1 MQVTLHRACSIAQL
15 KRDGG
20 MLSWLNR
27 FRFQAFVPMAQTGT
41 GLVLFHDPNVNRFP
55 GAEVDFVMLVDQFTG
70 YN

>member
-1 MQVTLHRACSIAQL
+1 MR
-15 KRDGG
+15 G